1 MTQSHPVSK
10 VLTCFAGIG
19 LLLAATSCAP
29 TQSASFRSNFLPP
42 APRSA
47 PEEPDRPPVLPDPP
61 VSPNTFLKDFKEI
74 PNLLPVEAPVARGSE
89 MDSRLKRAEETFDV
103 GKRLYQEGKREEARQ
118 AFNRAVDLLLTA
130 PDHAPD
136 RSKLER
142 RLDTIVDAI
151 YRFDVN
157 GLGAGEDSDRVVY
170 DKSPLDGI
178 LEMTFPIDPR
188 LKSKVKEEVTAT
200 ASQIPLDESDSVL
213 SYIHF
218 FSSERGKRILVAGL
232 RRAGRYRPLIERVL
246 SEEGVPQELIYLAQ
260 AESGFLPR
268 AVSYKKAA
276 GMWQFLSWRGKE
288 YGLEVTSWADDRLD
302 PEKAT
307 RAAAHHLR
315 DLYNQFGD
323 WYLAMAAYNCGP
335 GCVDRAVQRTGY
347 ADFWTLRNLNVLPK
361 QTQNYVPAILAITIM
376 AKNAKDYG
384 LDDVEPE
391 DPISYDVVKMEAPT
405 NLMLVADA
413 LERPVA
419 EIRELNPSLLRGTAP
434 SGYELRVPKGSSQN
448 LIAVLDT
455 ISPER
460 RATSRVHRV
469 ERGETLADVA
479 RRYHTAASAIA
490 SANAGSITDPEEGD
504 VLLIPAS
511 YTERSTKVRASS
523 KSRVVSRASSRART
537 VKRASSS
544 KQLSSRVLHKKARTR
559 HVRTASAGRRASAQ

>member
-1 MTQSHPVSK
+1 MTQSHPVSR
-10 VLTCFAGIG
+10 VLACFAGIG
-19 LLLAATSCAP
+19 LLLTVTSCAP

-47 PEEPDRPPVLPDPP
+47 PEEPDSPPALPDPA
-61 VSPNTFLKDFKEI
+61 VSPNTFLKDLKEI

-89 MDSRLKRAEETFDV
+89 MDNRLKRAEESFEA
-103 GKRLYQEGKREEARQ
+103 GKRLYQDGKLEEARQ

-142 RLDTIVDAI
+142 RLDTMVDAI
-151 YRFDVN
+151 YRFDVI
-157 GLGAGEDSDRVVY
+157 GLGAGEDSDKVVY

-188 LKSKVKEEVTAT
+188 LKPKVKEEVTAT

-288 YGLEVTSWADDRLD
+288 YGLAVTPWADDRLD

-307 RAAAHHLR
+307 RAAAQHLR

-347 ADFWTLRNLNVLPK
+347 ADFWTLRDLNVLPK

-376 AKNAKDYG
+376 AKNPKDYG

-391 DPISYDVVKMEAPT
+391 EPVSYDVVKMEAPT

-419 EIRELNPSLLRGTAP
+419 EIRDLNPSLLKGTAP

-448 LIAVLDT
+448 LIAVLDM

-469 ERGETLADVA
+469 ERGETLADIA

-490 SANAGSITDPEEGD
+490 SANPGSITDPEEGD
-504 VLLIPAS
+504 WLLIPAS
-511 YTERSTKVRASS
+511 YAEGSTKVRASS
-523 KSRVVSRASSRART
+523 KSRTVSRASSRTRT

-544 KQLSSRVLHKKARTR
+544 KQLSSSVLHKKARTR
-559 HVRTASAGRRASAQ
+559 HVRTASTGRRAGAQ